1 MSFESYVL
9 LTLLVA
15 PVVLVNAYV
24 LTKLAILMFTNK
36 GKINEF

>member
-1 MSFESYVL
+1 MTFESYVL

-24 LTKLAILMFTNK
+24 LIRLAVVMMS
-36 GKINEF
+36 E

>member
-1 MSFESYVL
+1 MTFKSYVL
-9 LTLLVA
+9 LAIFVA

-36 GKINEF
+36 GKTNDF

>member
-1 MSFESYVL
+1 MTFESFVL

-24 LTKLAILMFTNK
+24 LIRLAVVMMS
-36 GKINEF
+36 E

>member
-1 MSFESYVL
+1 MTFESYVL

-24 LTKLAILMFTNK
+24 LIRIAVVMMS
-36 GKINEF
+36 E

>member
-1 MSFESYVL
+1 MTFESYVF

-24 LTKLAILMFTNK
+24 LIRLAVVMMS
-36 GKINEF
+36 E

>member
-1 MSFESYVL
+1 MTFESYVL

-24 LTKLAILMFTNK
+24 LTKLAILMFKKESKN
-36 GKINEF
+36 GR

>member
-1 MSFESYVL
+1 MTFESYVL

-24 LTKLAILMFTNK
+24 LTKLAILMFTK
-36 GKINEF
+36 ENEK

>member
-1 MSFESYVL
+1 MSIESYVF

-24 LTKLAILMFTNK
+24 LTKLAILMFTSK
-36 GKINEF
+36 EDRR

>member
-24 LTKLAILMFTNK
+24 LTKLAVLMFK
-36 GKINEF
+36 KENE

>member
-1 MSFESYVL
+1 MTFESFVL

-24 LTKLAILMFTNK
+24 LIRLVVVMMS
-36 GKINEF
+36 E